1 MSPRF
6 QVYFGKNINLILIA
20 LVSFYPLSLMYDA
33 VLERDISQVDIAED
47 EVNFSEI
54 ESLPSGLG
62 DSVSITSGDDVLDRK
77 GKSRIEDSSYKEA
90 DWSPE
95 QIASLYSVLEIIRD
109 LDQEEV
115 NALSDEIFDSG
126 FLEEYERI
134 AAQRYEQVDT
144 PQSEI
149 ALRANKLVVE
159 EIWGEAI
166 NKTGLSAIEAHNVRD
181 RIRDA
186 FALNSELRELRSAGA
201 VTMEEY
207 WDSFVTDGEIVQM
220 LIPIVGLEKAALLE
234 GHYLESSSNREPDF
248 ETIAMQRDSV
258 NFPVFDAVRSG
269 DSVAVESLLAAGA
282 DVNAVSEYLPDRSL
296 LETGVMYGDMQTI
309 RALLAYGADLEVRDE
324 WGGTLLHQALSRA
337 EPEILELLLAAGADP
352 QARNANGLT
361 PAMVLRLRKDR
372 LESGVYSQMEGL
384 LGVPK

>member
-1 MSPRF
+1 MSSILQLPIE
-6 QVYFGKNINLILIA
+6 KKISLIIIV
-20 LVSFYPLSLMYDA
+20 LVSFFSLA
-33 VLERDISQVDIAED
+33 LLHGVVVERDITQVEIADD
-47 EVNFSEI
+47 EIVVSKI
-54 ESLPSGLG
+54 EAFPFDQS
-62 DSVSITSGDDVLDRK
+62 DSVSITSEDDVLDRK
-77 GKSRIEDSSYKEA
+77 GKSRIEDSSDKEA

-95 QIASLYSVLEIIRD
+95 QIASLHSVLEIIRD

-126 FLEEYERI
+126 FLEEYERK

-166 NKTGLSAIEAHNVRD
+166 SKTGLSEFEAHNVRD

-201 VTMEEY
+201 LTMEEY
-207 WDSFVTDGEIVQM
+207 WESFVTDSGIVQM
-220 LIPIVGLEKAALLE
+220 LIPIVGLDNAALLE
-234 GHYLESSSNREPDF
+234 GHYLESASNREPDF

-269 DSVAVESLLAAGA
+269 DSVAVESFLAAGA
-282 DVNAVSEYLPDRSL
+282 DVNAVSDYLPDRSL
-296 LETGVMYGDMQTI
+296 LETGVMYGDIQTI
-309 RALLAYGADLEVRDE
+309 KALLAYGADLEVRDE
-324 WGGTLLHQALSRA
+324 WGGSLLHQALSRE
-337 EPEILELLLAAGADP
+337 EPEILELLLVAGADP

-372 LESGVYSQMEGL
+372 LESDVYSQMEVL

>member
-6 QVYFGKNINLILIA
+6 QVYIGKNINLILIA

-33 VLERDISQVDIAED
+33 VFERDISQVDIAED

-54 ESLPSGLG
+54 ETLPSGLG

-90 DWSPE
+90 DWSSE

-126 FLEEYERI
+126 FLEEYERK

-186 FALNSELRELRSAGA
+186 FAYNSELRELRSAGA

-296 LETGVMYGDMQTI
+296 LETGVMYGDIQTI

-337 EPEILELLLAAGADP
+337 EPEILELLLVAGADP

>member
-62 DSVSITSGDDVLDRK
+62 DSVSITSGDDLLDRK

-126 FLEEYERI
+126 FLEEYERK

-166 NKTGLSAIEAHNVRD
+166 SKTGLSEFEAHNVRD

-201 VTMEEY
+201 LTMEEY
-207 WDSFVTDGEIVQM
+207 WESFVTDSEIVQM
-220 LIPIVGLEKAALLE
+220 LIPIVGLDNAALLE
-234 GHYLESSSNREPDF
+234 GHYLESASNREPDF